1 MWGNYRDNKTT
12 NYEGLNCL
20 WAKHEIV
27 AGKEAI
33 AKKYNLGGIKDTDY
47 PKGDDTAPARI
58 ELSTGASDDFKR
70 YNIYDM
76 AGNMWEL
83 TTSHTI
89 HGDEM
94 LTTARGGSFND
105 TGVTLPVVY
114 ATGGVKITEFNV
126 SLSFRVVLYINP

>member
-76 AGNMWEL
+76 AGNMWEW
-83 TTSHTI
+83 TTGHNISN
-89 HGDEM
+89 GQM
-94 LTTARGGSFND
+94 FLVLRGGSFYED
-105 TGVTLPVVY
+105 GATPPVVR
-114 ATGGVKITEFNV
+114 AKGGDELTHCYISVG
-126 SLSFRVVLYINP
+126 FRVVLYVK